1 MTAPYETDLSG
12 ASTRPNPKPQPQNVH
27 RLARL
32 LDSSVRLPG
41 GFRIG
46 LDGLLGLIPGVGDF
60 IGGSLSTWIFYQANR
75 QGAPK
80 SLQLRMILN
89 ILVDVLLGAIPVVG
103 DLFDFM
109 WKANN
114 KNIALLERYQQ
125 EPLKTRRRA
134 SLGNTLFLIAA
145 LACIGFAIWVAVLF
159 VSLLWQRINAY

>member
-1 MTAPYETDLSG
+1 M
-12 ASTRPNPKPQPQNVH
+12 STYQESVAAKPRPQPKQVH
-27 RLARL
+27 NLAHL

-46 LDGLLGLIPGVGDF
+46 LDGLLGLIPGVGDL
-60 IGGSLSTWIFYQANR
+60 IGGALSTWIFYQANR

-89 ILVDVLLGAIPVVG
+89 ILIDVILGAIPVVG

-114 KNIALLERYQQ
+114 RNLALLQRYQQ
-125 EPLKTRRRA
+125 APAKTRRKA
-134 SLGNTLFLIAA
+134 TLGNTLFLIAA
-145 LACIGFAIWVAVLF
+145 VACIGFAIWAMVMF
-159 VSLLWQRINAY
+159 VSLLWQRLST

>member
-1 MTAPYETDLSG
+1 MTADDQLKKS
-12 ASTRPNPKPQPQNVH
+12 SQPESVR
-27 RLARL
+27 RLAKL

-41 GFRIG
+41 GLRIG
-46 LDGLLGLIPGVGDF
+46 LDGILGLVPGVGDF
-60 IGGSLSTWIFYQANR
+60 IGGSLSAWIFYQANR

-80 SLQLRMILN
+80 SIQLRMIVN

-114 KNIALLERYQQ
+114 RNIALLERYHQQ
-125 EPLKTRRRA
+125 PVLTQRRA
-134 SLGNTLFLIAA
+134 TLGNTLFLVAA

-159 VSLLWQRINAY
+159 VSLLWQRISAH